1 MKVKR
6 QIKYVIDLDGTLAY
20 WKSGDN
26 DLTQIGDPLPG
37 AVEFVNNLAK
47 DGSITIFTRRM
58 SEDIFD
64 NEQQKQ
70 QMLKLITGWLDK
82 HGFIWHN
89 VFHGQGKPD
98 GTCFIDDRGVACRP
112 QDNPNA
118 YSEALEYIQ
127 KKILK
132 R

>member
-1 MKVKR
+1 MR
-6 QIKYVIDLDGTLAY
+6 QKKYVIDLDGTLAY
-20 WKSGDN
+20 WESGVD
-26 DLTQIGDPLPG
+26 DLSKIGDPLPG
-37 AVEFVNNLAK
+37 AVEFVNRLAS
-47 DGSITIFTRRM
+47 DGSKITIFTRRM

-64 NEQQKQ
+64 NDDEKYT
-70 QMLKLITGWLDK
+70 MLNMIEDWLDN

-118 YSEALEYIQ
+118 YEEALEYINT
-127 KKILK
+127 KILK